1 MKIGVIVQ
9 LKDKHGPFA
18 ISVRCMAHICNL
30 VVQTF
35 SNLPLFVKIEV
46 LLQSTFVYFLTFLRG
61 AWNMG
66 NWQKLWK
73 Q

>member
-9 LKDKHGPFA
+9 LKDKHAPFA
-18 ISVRCMAHICNL
+18 IGVHYMACMCNL

-35 SNLPLFVKIEV
+35 FSLPWFVKIEA
-46 LLQSTFVYFLTFLRG
+46 LLQSMFVYFLTFLGG

-66 NWQKLWK
+66 NWQKLWR